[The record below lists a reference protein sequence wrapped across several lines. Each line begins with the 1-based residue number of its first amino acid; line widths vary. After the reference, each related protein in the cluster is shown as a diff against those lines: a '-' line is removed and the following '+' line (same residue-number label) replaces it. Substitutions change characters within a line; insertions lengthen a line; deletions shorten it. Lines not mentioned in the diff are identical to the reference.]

1 MKKLTLYSVYNS
13 THTQSLFSHLS
24 ETWDT
29 NLLIPSNEKQL
40 AKDIIEIYKSVNS
53 NVQIKT
59 DHEYIKSVS
68 KFLFQTPLSSFT
80 DIIKSKNQFK
90 KLTFLRRRAE
100 SVATTLSNLET
111 DLLYTHQIDLGLIA
125 YLSKFKPYV
134 MTFWGSDLYRDVPQF
149 KDKTLI
155 KNALDS
161 AALIHVVN
169 QEQKNILIRDFTVS
183 EEKIFVQHFGA
194 DIDRFQLNKN
204 KEIIKK
210 NFGFKEKFII
220 LSARYSL
227 DPNLFRLDL
236 IARAFKTLLD
246 KHPQLNARLV
256 FINRANKDLELLELI
271 KNLKLEDKVS
281 FLGLLEGSQYEEI
294 VKISDVF
301 VQCPQYDS
309 VGVALMEALAAGV
322 PIITTPVTGALINV
336 KDGYNGFFIEK
347 RDSELLADNLSKILL
362 DDQLR
367 KKLSSN
373 AYNWAVNN
381 CSRKSAMLAINQKLK
396 QILNY

>member
-1 MKKLTLYSVYNS
+1 MKKLTLYSAYKS
-13 THTQSLFSHLS
+13 THTHTLFSHLS
-24 ETWDT
+24 KTWDT
-29 NLLIPSNEKQL
+29 NLLVPSNEIQL
-40 AKDIIEIYKSVNS
+40 AKDIIETYKSINS

-68 KFLFQTPLSSFT
+68 KFLFQTPLSSFA
-80 DIIKSKNQFK
+80 DLIKGRNQFK
-90 KLTFLRRRAE
+90 KLIFLRRRAE
-100 SVATTLSNLET
+100 SVSKTLSNLET

-125 YLSKFKPYV
+125 FLSKFKPYV

-155 KNALDS
+155 NNALDS
-161 AALIHVVN
+161 AALIHAVN
-169 QEQKNILIRDFTVS
+169 QEQKNILMKDFAVS

-194 DIDRFQLNKN
+194 DIERFQPIKN

-210 NFGFKEKFII
+210 KFGFKEKFII
-220 LSARYSL
+220 LSARYSS

-236 IARAFKTLLD
+236 IAKAFKTLLD
-246 KHPQLNARLV
+246 QHPQIDARLI
-256 FINRANKDLELLELI
+256 FINRANNDLKLQELI
-271 KNLKLEDKVS
+271 MNLKLEDKVS
-281 FLGLLEGSQYEEI
+281 FLGLLDGSQYEEI
-294 VKISDVF
+294 IKISDVF
-301 VQCPQYDS
+301 IQCPQYDS
-309 VGVALMEALAAGV
+309 VGIALMEALAAGV

-347 RDSELLADNLSKILL
+347 RNSDLLADNLSKILL

-381 CSRKSAMLAINQKLK
+381 CSRKPAMFAINQKLT